1 MGGLPMRRREVLGA
15 AAALPIASS
24 AATAAGAAGGTPRGI
39 RRLSPK
45 LDAILDASGPVETL
59 GGGYTWSEGP
69 LWVPRAG
76 GMLLFSDVPA
86 NRIWR
91 WRREQGFDLFLEP
104 SGLAGPIP
112 PSIREAGANGLALDG
127 RGRLLI
133 ADSGSRTVARLDF
146 ATAKKTV
153 VVDRFEGK
161 RFNSPNDVICAS
173 DGAIYFTEPPYG
185 LAGDGNS
192 PLRELDFCG
201 VYRLGADGQL
211 AVVDRSLTRPNGIA
225 LSPDESTLYVAV
237 SDPKGPVL
245 VVYTLDARGMPT
257 AKRVLVDFAADLAAG
272 GQGLPD
278 GMKVAAEGHLF
289 ASGPGGMHVLSPE
302 GERLGLIQTG
312 DVISNCTIGEGG
324 AALYMTSNHDIARIS
339 LKPRRAA

>member
-1 MGGLPMRRREVLGA
+1 MRRREVLGA

-24 AATAAGAAGGTPRGI
+24 AAAVPSTPRGI

-45 LDAILDASGPVETL
+45 LDAILDASSPVEML
-59 GGGYTWSEGP
+59 GGGYQWSEGP
-69 LWVPRAG
+69 VWVPRGG

-91 WRREQGFDLFLEP
+91 WRRDRGFDLFLTP

-112 PSIREAGANGLALDG
+112 PTIREAGSNGLALDG

-133 ADSGSRTVARLDF
+133 ADSGSRTIARLDF
-146 ATAKKTV
+146 ATQKKTV

-173 DGAIYFTEPPYG
+173 DGTLYFTDPPYG
-185 LAGDGNS
+185 LADGDTS

-201 VYRLGADGQL
+201 VYRLGADGRL
-211 AVVDRSLTRPNGIA
+211 EVLDRTVTRPNGIA
-225 LSPDESTLYVAV
+225 LSPDEGTLYVAV

-245 VVYTLDARGMPT
+245 FAYTLDARGMPT
-257 AKRVLVDFAADLAAG
+257 ARRVLVDFAADVAAG
-272 GQGLPD
+272 GPGLPD

-302 GERLGLIQTG
+302 GERLGLIQSG
-312 DVISNCTIGEGG
+312 DVISNCAIGEGG
-324 AALYMTSNHDIARIS
+324 AALYMTSNHAIARIA
-339 LKPRRAA
+339 LNPRG

>member
-1 MGGLPMRRREVLGA
+1 MRRREVLGA

-24 AATAAGAAGGTPRGI
+24 AAAAPATPRGI

-45 LDAILDASGPVETL
+45 LDAILDASSPVEML
-59 GGGYTWSEGP
+59 GGGYQWSEGP
-69 LWVPRAG
+69 VWVPRGG

-86 NRIWR
+86 NRMWR
-91 WRREQGFDLFLEP
+91 WRRERGFDLFLTP

-112 PSIREAGANGLALDG
+112 PTIREAGSNGLALDG

-133 ADSGSRTVARLDF
+133 ADSGSRTIARLDF
-146 ATAKKTV
+146 ATRKKTV

-173 DGAIYFTEPPYG
+173 DGALYFTDPPYG
-185 LAGDGNS
+185 LADGDTS

-201 VYRLGADGQL
+201 VYRLGADGRL
-211 AVVDRSLTRPNGIA
+211 AVLDRTVTRPNGIA
-225 LSPDESTLYVAV
+225 LSPDEGTLYVAV

-245 VVYTLDARGMPT
+245 FAYTLDARGMPT
-257 AKRVLVDFAADLAAG
+257 ARRVLVDFAADLAAG
-272 GQGLPD
+272 GPGLPD

-302 GERLGLIQTG
+302 GERLGLIQSG
-312 DVISNCTIGEGG
+312 DVISNCAIGEGG

-339 LKPRRAA
+339 LKPGRPA

>member
-1 MGGLPMRRREVLGA
+1 MRRRDLMGA
-15 AAALPIASS
+15 GMALPLASGAL
-24 AATAAGAAGGTPRGI
+24 AAPAPALPRGI

-45 LDAILDASGPVETL
+45 LDAILDASTPVEIL
-59 GGGYTWSEGP
+59 GGGYQWSEGP
-69 LWVPRAG
+69 VWVPRGG

-86 NRIWR
+86 NRMWR
-91 WRREQGFDLFLEP
+91 WRRDKGFDLFLEP
-104 SGLAGPIP
+104 SGLVGPIP
-112 PSIREAGANGLALDG
+112 KSIREAGSNGLALDG

-133 ADSGSRTVARLDF
+133 ADSGSRVVARLDF
-146 ATAKKTV
+146 ATRRKTT

-173 DGAIYFTEPPYG
+173 DGALYFTDPPYG
-185 LAGDGNS
+185 LAGEGES

-201 VYRLGADGQL
+201 VYRLGPDGRL
-211 AVVDRSLTRPNGIA
+211 EVLDRSLSRPNGIA
-225 LSPDESTLYVAV
+225 LSPDEGTLYVAV

-245 VVYTLDARGMPT
+245 VAYTLDARGMPT
-257 AKRVLVDFAADLAAG
+257 AKRVLADFAADVAAG
-272 GQGLPD
+272 LPGLPD

-302 GERLGLIQTG
+302 GERLGLIQSG

-324 AALYMTSNHDIARIS
+324 AALYMSSNHAIARVS
-339 LKPRRAA
+339 LKPRG